1 MKEST
6 VQLKQGNNL
15 IALKVPGVIFRPEGS
30 EPEKEA
36 DREWFSREMT
46 QVIPAARGGYLTIVV
61 SDKTRLCD
69 YNRYLPCIT
78 EAATLQGY
86 PADMIRFLIAYGAHS
101 PQTEEES
108 LEAYGDTYRK
118 YRFTDHNCDD
128 YKMMVHLG
136 TTSFGTRVIVRKE
149 VVESDAIILFGALS
163 HHYFAGYGGGR
174 KLIFPGLAARESIYH
189 NHSLFINF
197 ENRSLHPGCKSGMLE
212 GNPVAEDL
220 READAFLPE
229 KILISGIQNRSGDVA
244 KIIIGRS
251 YSDFIKSC
259 TIYDSFYRSS
269 DPGGYNMVIASAGGY
284 PKDINLVQ
292 AHKAIDNTASF
303 VKDGGRLVMLAE
315 CSDGTGSSSL
325 EKMLG
330 KSRGE
335 LYKALNSQ
343 YSGNGGTALALMEK
357 SSRIEIFMVTS
368 LGRGVCN
375 SAGIIKVTIEE
386 AEDIIKSET
395 GSVALI
401 ENGSIIYR

>member
-1 MKEST
+1 MNQST
-6 VQLKQGNNL
+6 VQLKYGNRL
-15 IALKVPGVIFRPEGS
+15 IALKVPEVISRPEGS

-36 DREWFSREMT
+36 DNERFTREMT
-46 QVIPAARGGYLTIVV
+46 QMIPAARGGYLTIVV

-69 YNRYLPCIT
+69 YGRYLPCIT
-78 EAATLQGY
+78 DAATLQGY
-86 PADMIRFLIAYGAHS
+86 PADMVRFLIAYGAHS
-101 PQTEEES
+101 PQTKEES

-118 YRFTDHNCDD
+118 YQFTDHNCDD
-128 YKMMVHLG
+128 YGMMVHLG

-149 VVESDAIILFGALS
+149 LVESDAIILFGALS

-174 KLIFPGLAARESIYH
+174 KLIFPGVAARESIYH
-189 NHSLFINF
+189 NHSLFIDF
-197 ENRSLHPGCKSGMLE
+197 ENRNLHPGCKAGMLE
-212 GNPVAEDL
+212 GNRVAEDL

-229 KILISGIQNRSGDVA
+229 KILVSGIQNRSGEVA
-244 KIIIGRS
+244 KLITGKS
-251 YSDFIKSC
+251 YSDFTKSC
-259 TIYDSFYRSS
+259 TLYDSFYRSS

-303 VKDGGRLVMLAE
+303 VRDGGRLVILAE
-315 CSDGTGSSSL
+315 CIDGAGSSTL

-330 KSRGE
+330 KSRDE
-335 LYKALNSQ
+335 LFKALNCH

-357 SSRIEIFMVTS
+357 SSRIEIYMVTS
-368 LGRGVCN
+368 LGSDLCN

-386 AEDIIKSET
+386 AAGIIESET